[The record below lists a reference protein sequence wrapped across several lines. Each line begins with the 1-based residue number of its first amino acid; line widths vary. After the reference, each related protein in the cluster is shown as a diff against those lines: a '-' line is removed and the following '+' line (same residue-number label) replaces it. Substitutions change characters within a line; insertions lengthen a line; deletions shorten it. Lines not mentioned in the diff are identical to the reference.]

1 LHRDF
6 LVCTSAIAACATLTT
21 NRRNIPKTSA
31 ALALRTRLRS
41 SSSDTSSDMFKI
53 LRADFQADLR
63 TNANNSL
70 RRALSESVVN
80 NVYHWTPQ
88 ACSATPS
95 VAMSSNDCG

>member
-1 LHRDF
+1 
-6 LVCTSAIAACATLTT
+6 
-21 NRRNIPKTSA
+21 
-31 ALALRTRLRS
+31 
-41 SSSDTSSDMFKI
+41 MFKI
-53 LRADFQADLR
+53 LRADFQADFR

-95 VAMSSNDCG
+95 VAMSSNDCGAPGSTTTTQQASGFSGFVLPLRLPHPTAPPT